1 MYQEAKQQTG
11 YVFHMQINAA
21 LASRCVVV
29 VVVVVILSA
38 TCHMPPE
45 VPAA

>member
-1 MYQEAKQQTG
+1 MYQEGKQQTG

-21 LASRCVVV
+21 FSSRCVAA
-29 VVVVVILSA
+29 VVVVILSA